1 MLQQKKCSRFLVFF
15 HEQEIKITKKT
26 WKNYSAVAAADVFFL
41 FKKEEQKV
49 GVREIRNS
57 RLIIEID

>member
-1 MLQQKKCSRFLVFF
+1 MFSLSSFF

-26 WKNYSAVAAADVFFL
+26 WKNYSAAAADVFFL

-49 GVREIRNS
+49 GVRQIRNS